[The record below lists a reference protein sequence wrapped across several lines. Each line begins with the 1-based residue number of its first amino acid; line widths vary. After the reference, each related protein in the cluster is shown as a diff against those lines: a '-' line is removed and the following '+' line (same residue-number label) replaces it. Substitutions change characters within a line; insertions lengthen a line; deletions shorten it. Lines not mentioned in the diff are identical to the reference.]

1 MVYVTSDIRGDI
13 EAFKNLLIR
22 LKHIPYRY
30 PIGDLFIIAGNWIGD
45 GGAEVLDYFLPMLE
59 CKEVVLLKGRQEY
72 QVQRALAKSIS
83 DKEWNDKE
91 EVSSINGQIQKMSIG
106 ERIILLDTLEN
117 LPYYYNIRDLTVC
130 AGGLE
135 CDNYAYTSSEK
146 INVEKSI
153 EKAVNRNEENILAY
167 YSSKDL
173 IIIPHLDLSQMD
185 THIIAGHIDM
195 DEVSDTL
202 IQTNWYTILN
212 TGSHIRFACYCLDH
226 NSVYYE
232 PYTGWVV

>member
-22 LKHIPYRY
+22 LKYIPYRY

-45 GGAEVLDYFLPMLE
+45 GGDEVLDYFLPMLE
-59 CKEVVLLKGRQEY
+59 RKEVVLLKGRQEY
-72 QVQRALAKSIS
+72 QVQKTLAKSIS

-106 ERIILLDTLEN
+106 ERRILLDTLEN

-135 CDNYAYTSSEK
+135 CDNYVYTSSEK

-185 THIIAGHIDM
+185 THIIAWADR
-195 DEVSDTL
+195 D
-202 IQTNWYTILN
+202 
-212 TGSHIRFACYCLDH
+212 A
-226 NSVYYE
+226 
-232 PYTGWVV
+232 P